1 VRRALVVRRNPSIFK
16 AFSDK
21 NVAFAA
27 LIGKANIPLS
37 ENLQRLCRLG
47 AQVLEVASQARI
59 GAGQP

>member
-37 ENLQRLCRLG
+37 EKIPMVKPPSTG
-47 AQVLEVASQARI
+47 GPSS
-59 GAGQP
+59 